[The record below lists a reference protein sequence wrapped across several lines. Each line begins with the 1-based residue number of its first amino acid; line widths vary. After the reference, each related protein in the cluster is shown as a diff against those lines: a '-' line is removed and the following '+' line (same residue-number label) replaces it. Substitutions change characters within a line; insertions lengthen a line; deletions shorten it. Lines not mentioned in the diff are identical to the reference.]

1 MPNIPEL
8 GQMAIVGN
16 VVVYGPTRR
25 TVFAINLWVNA
36 QLDLGGGRKDV
47 KLHNVESI

>member
-1 MPNIPEL
+1 MRSSIVPNIPKL
-8 GQMAIVGN
+8 GQMAIVGK

-36 QLDLGGGRKDV
+36 
-47 KLHNVESI
+47 